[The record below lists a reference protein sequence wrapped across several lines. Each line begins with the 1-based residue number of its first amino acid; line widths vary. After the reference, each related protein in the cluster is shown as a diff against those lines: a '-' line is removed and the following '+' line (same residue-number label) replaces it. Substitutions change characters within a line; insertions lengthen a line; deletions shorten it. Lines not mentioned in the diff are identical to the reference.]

1 VSWRERERELRESDE
16 QTIDISLSL
25 FLLDKTDD
33 TQRIIN
39 KTAPAVRPVSYWLV
53 GWPSA
58 AHQPL
63 VPLQQHVGIQ
73 KEKSIAL
80 LAEKK
85 TRK

>member
-1 VSWRERERELRESDE
+1 VERERERKLRESDE
-16 QTIDISLSL
+16 QTIDIHFL
-25 FLLDKTDD
+25 FFFWTRQ
-33 TQRIIN
+33 TIQRIIN
-39 KTAPAVRPVSYWLV
+39 KTAPAVLPVFLLV

-58 AHQPL
+58 LHQPL

-85 TRK
+85 ARK